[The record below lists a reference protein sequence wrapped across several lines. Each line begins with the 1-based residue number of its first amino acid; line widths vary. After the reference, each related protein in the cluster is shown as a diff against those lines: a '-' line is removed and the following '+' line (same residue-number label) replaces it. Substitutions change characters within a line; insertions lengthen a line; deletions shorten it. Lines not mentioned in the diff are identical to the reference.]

1 MEARSISLVAV
12 AGLVFSTLMFFSN
25 AHAVPTTGDYY
36 TYQYGERDGAV
47 DGGTYTD
54 YLSSGWLAPGTDG
67 DGQFNDY
74 SYNKTTQEES
84 LTITRIAVST
94 DGGGTG
100 DEVFSGSL
108 NATSSLGLA
117 SEPTSSNPYSPGD
130 PNIGY
135 LGDGLLNGEDG
146 WVDPL
151 YFQEEEDLYELMGET
166 ASGWIHLWGAE
177 YDVGLGGSYSIVD
190 ASGASAI
197 DLYQD
202 GDAKGDYNAIDLED
216 LLQISFACD
225 SGGECNA
232 GTWSLW
238 VDPDTV
244 QIVEDLLG
252 VRAFDH
258 LLIELKYGSASSE
271 GGWALYDWD
280 FPYMLEQA
288 ALYEAV
294 NGVGSSG
301 FDLANFDFETAYT
314 FEGTW
319 QTESGQELSYV
330 NIWAHDPT
338 GAEEVPE
345 PATIALLGLSL
356 AGIGFARKKK
366 QALRT

>member
-1 MEARSISLVAV
+1 MSTRRSSILAV
-12 AGLVFSTLMFFSN
+12 TGLALSMLAFSSST
-25 AHAVPTTGDYY
+25 HAVPTTGDYY

-84 LTITRIAVST
+84 FTITRIAVST
-94 DGGGTG
+94 AGGGTG
-100 DEVFSGSL
+100 DVVFSGSV

-130 PNIGY
+130 PNIGH

-151 YFQEEEDLYELMGET
+151 YFQEEEDLYELKGKT

-177 YDVGLGGSYSIVD
+177 YDVGLGGSYSTVD
-190 ASGASAI
+190 ASGTSAI

-202 GDAKGDYNAIDLED
+202 GDGTGDYNAVDLAD
-216 LLQISFACD
+216 ILQISLNCN
-225 SGGECNA
+225 GGSDCNS
-232 GTWSLW
+232 GTWSIW
-238 VDPDTV
+238 IDPITV
-244 QIVEDLLG
+244 QIIDDLLDLSI
-252 VRAFDH
+252 FDH
-258 LLIELKYGSASSE
+258 LLIELKYGNENSG

-288 ALYEAV
+288 ALYEAA
-294 NGVGSSG
+294 NGVGTSG

-319 QTESGQELSYV
+319 QTESGQGLSYV
-330 NIWAHDPT
+330 NFWAHDPP
-338 GAEEVPE
+338 GATTVPE
-345 PATIALLGLSL
+345 PTALALMGLGL

-366 QALRT
+366 QA